1 MTRSREITPFTDAAE
16 RLDEI
21 PGIGRTTAHVILA
34 EIGLDMSRFP
44 TAKHLASWAASLQE

>member
-1 MTRSREITPFTDAAE
+1 VDAGGVTGPEAGRAADAAALPAAE

-21 PGIGRTTAHVILA
+21 PGLGRESAMALIA

-44 TAKHLASWAASLQE
+44 TP